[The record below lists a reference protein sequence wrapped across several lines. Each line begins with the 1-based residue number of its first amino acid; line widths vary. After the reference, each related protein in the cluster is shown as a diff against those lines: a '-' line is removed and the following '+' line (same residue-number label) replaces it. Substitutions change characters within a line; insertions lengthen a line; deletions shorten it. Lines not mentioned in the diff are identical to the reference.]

1 MGKRTPRS
9 DGRLEKKIQIGYHP
23 NGKPNRIS
31 VYGHTQRELKEN
43 YEIALDRIKKGLSP
57 MPNKTTLGQ
66 WADRWE
72 EIYLSGG
79 YKHRQKIKSCIKKI
93 KNNPIGGTPLEEI
106 KPIDVKAF
114 YKTLSHLVDL
124 SRTTADTLNSLFETA
139 IDNDLILKNPA
150 RNVHVE
156 CADKRK
162 VKALTDPEES
172 ALLLCDLTIKQRC
185 YCAFGLYAG
194 LRPGE
199 TRAITRYEAKEIL
212 QNDAIKIWK
221 TASVDADGNP
231 CIKECPKTEAGN
243 RILPLKPEL
252 KTILQDY
259 LSSDMCSKGVYL
271 FEKRG
276 GGFLTEASHRRIME
290 SVESKF
296 KKTFLETA
304 SKETLLQIPEP
315 DDLTYYRLR
324 HTFITRLW
332 YEGVDVK
339 DAQYLAGHENVQLT
353 LDVYTD
359 AENDHK
365 IHAKLMQR
373 WTQKEEKSLSGGDK

>member
-1 MGKRTPRS
+1 MK
-9 DGRLEKKIQIGYHP
+9 
-23 NGKPNRIS
+23 
-31 VYGHTQRELKEN
+31 
-43 YEIALDRIKKGLSP
+43 
-57 MPNKTTLGQ
+57 
-66 WADRWE
+66 
-72 EIYLSGG
+72 
-79 YKHRQKIKSCIKKI
+79 
-93 KNNPIGGTPLEEI
+93 
-106 KPIDVKAF
+106 
-114 YKTLSHLVDL
+114 
-124 SRTTADTLNSLFETA
+124 
-139 IDNDLILKNPA
+139 
-150 RNVHVE
+150 
-156 CADKRK
+156 KRK
-162 VKALTDPEES
+162 S
-172 ALLLCDLTIKQRC
+172 S
-185 YCAFGLYAG
+185 FLYF
-194 LRPGE
+194 LRM
-199 TRAITRYEAKEIL
+199 TL
-212 QNDAIKIWK
+212 QNLSLNLSLIHISIKIWK

-252 KTILQDY
+252 KAILQDY

-353 LDVYTD
+353 LDEMCIRDRLWT
-359 AENDHK
+359 
-365 IHAKLMQR
+365 IHRSPRRRELFRPLRLHLPRKA
-373 WTQKEEKSLSGGDK
+373 GG